1 MIPLYLALGI
11 AMISG
16 ISAMMKIGNNINNM
30 IFLSTFKRDYYFKT
44 QLPKY
49 DKMILSIL
57 ENYSN
62 SDSKVC
68 EHVIEKMG
76 NNGVIY
82 RDEGPPPSENL
93 FFSNTCGLT
102 NIDDDHRVL
111 IKKEYPYKM
120 FSCYLNDEVQDL
132 NDEVQ
137 ASFCPFEENI

>member
-1 MIPLYLALGI
+1 MIALYLAFGI

-76 NNGVIY
+76 NNGVMY
-82 RDEGPPPSENL
+82 RDEGPPPPSENL
-93 FFSNTCGLT
+93 FFSNTCVLT
-102 NIDDDHRVL
+102 SINNDHRVL

-120 FSCYLNDEVQDL
+120 FSCYLNDEVQ
-132 NDEVQ
+132 